1 MRRERVSAASDPHTR
16 RKKRAQASETHS
28 RNRGERI
35 THAEK
40 EASAASEFYTRRKQ
54 ASESRTRRKK
64 RATRTRRKKR
74 ATHTRRKKRANH
86 TDEKRGRREISSN
99 RVFRTLKAKLCQ
111 SVPIP
116 AHPCRSG
123 PLYTILCHPCRS
135 GAFYAIPCPAVSIR
149 AIRAIPCQAV
159 SIRAIR
165 AKLCQSEQ
173 SVPSCV
179 NPTDITPRGLCRV
192 LPAQCLARRSSPAAL
207 RRRLSSATPSQL
219 CDATSAPRHHLSSA
233 TPSAFPTGKR
243 RYLCRKHLW
252 QRCTRQRMIAVI
264 GCIVCARR
272 SLFPV
277 APADIA
283 TDRAICSGLWRW
295 S

>member
-1 MRRERVSAASDPHTR
+1 M
-16 RKKRAQASETHS
+16 
-28 RNRGERI
+28 
-35 THAEK
+35 
-40 EASAASEFYTRRKQ
+40 
-54 ASESRTRRKK
+54 
-64 RATRTRRKKR
+64 
-74 ATHTRRKKRANH
+74 THTRRKKRANH
-86 TDEKRGRREISSN
+86 TDEKRGRRETNSN

-149 AIRAIPCQAV
+149 AIRAKLCQSEQSV

-165 AKLCQSEQ
+165 AKLCQSHRHH
-173 SVPSCV
+173 
-179 NPTDITPRGLCRV
+179 PTRV
-192 LPAQCLARRSSPAAL
+192 ASSSPSAL
-207 RRRLSSATPSQL
+207 FSAPLVACSSATPSQL
-219 CDATSAPRHHLSSA
+219 CDTISAPRHHLSSA